1 MDNSFTKP
9 PFTLPKAKQML
20 RWEMI
25 NRKYKGDMEIAVENF
40 ENPMAEAGDQPR
52 R

>member
-9 PFTLPKAKQML
+9 PLKAKKML

-25 NRKYKGDMEIAVENF
+25 NRKYKGDMEIVVENF

-52 R
+52 